1 MENRERYLIIAA
13 AGNSIRLGNNT
24 PKQYL
29 NIDNKAVLI
38 YVVEAFLP
46 LVNIENMIIA
56 ISQNHTEYWDKLK
69 TEYPELKKAKAL
81 IGGPERFH
89 TVKAALKLIPNNSL
103 VAIHDGARPLIDSK
117 TINDCFQMALTK
129 GSAIPVI
136 DSANSIRF
144 VEGSDN
150 KSLERKKIKLVQT
163 PQIFKSELLKKAYE
177 VNYLE
182 KFTDDASVFEFDGN
196 NIYLTKGNPD
206 NFKITNEQDLELAAI
221 ILKNRALSS

>member
-13 AGNSIRLGNNT
+13 AGNSIRLGTKT

-46 LVNIENMIIA
+46 FVNMENMIIA
-56 ISQNHTEYWDKLK
+56 ISQNHTEYWEKLK
-69 TEYPELKKAKAL
+69 TEYPELQKAKAL

-89 TVKAALKLIPNNSL
+89 TVKTALKIIPNYSL

-117 TINDCFQMALTK
+117 TIKNCFQLALSK

-144 VEGSDN
+144 VEGNDN

-163 PQIFKSELLKKAYE
+163 PQTFKSELLKKAYE
-177 VNYLE
+177 VNYFE
-182 KFTDDASVFEFDGN
+182 KFTDDASVFEYDGN
-196 NIYLTKGNPD
+196 NIYLTNGNPD
-206 NFKITNEQDLELAAI
+206 NFKITNEQDVELASI
-221 ILKNRALSS
+221 ILKNRGLST